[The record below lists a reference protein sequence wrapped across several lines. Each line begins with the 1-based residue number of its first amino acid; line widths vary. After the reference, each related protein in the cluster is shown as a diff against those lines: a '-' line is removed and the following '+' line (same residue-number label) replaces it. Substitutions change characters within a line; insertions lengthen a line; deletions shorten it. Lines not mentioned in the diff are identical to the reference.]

1 MRTLTTR
8 PRSIRA
14 SIVAP
19 YLSLFR
25 IVVGLLFVV
34 HGSASLFGIFGG
46 AKGIPGA
53 TVRLGLWP
61 SWWAALIQ
69 VIAGGLVLIGLL
81 TRPAAVLCSGSM
93 AYAYFTVHAP
103 KSLWPGANGGEAAAL
118 FCWAFLTIALLG
130 AGSWSLDDLIAR
142 RRTDAVRPTRS
153 EPVAELARGW
163 PTEQTPLDQPTR
175 LRG

>member
-1 MRTLTTR
+1 MRTLSTR
-8 PRSIRA
+8 PHSLWA
-14 SIVAP
+14 SISAP

-53 TVRLGLWP
+53 TVRFGLWP

-69 VIAGGLVLIGLL
+69 LVAGGLVLIGFL
-81 TRPAAVLCSGSM
+81 TRPAAILCSGSM
-93 AYAYFTVHAP
+93 AYAYFTVHLP

-130 AGSWSLDDLIAR
+130 AGSWSVDRVISR
-142 RRTDAVRPTRS
+142 RRADVIGLARP
-153 EPVAELARGW
+153 EPVAEPARG
-163 PTEQTPLDQPTR
+163 
-175 LRG
+175 

>member
-1 MRTLTTR
+1 MRTLAAR
-8 PRSIRA
+8 PQSIWA
-14 SIVAP
+14 SLSAP

-25 IVVGLLFVV
+25 IVVGLLFMV
-34 HGSASLFGIFGG
+34 HGAASLFGIFGG
-46 AKGIPGA
+46 ARGVPGA

-69 VIAGGLVLIGLL
+69 VVAGGLVLIGFL

-103 KSLWPGANGGEAAAL
+103 KSPWPGVNGGEPAAL

-130 AGSWSLDDLIAR
+130 AGSWSVDYLISR
-142 RRTDAVRPTRS
+142 GRRTYAMEMTHQ
-153 EPVAELARGW
+153 EPIAEPARG
-163 PTEQTPLDQPTR
+163 
-175 LRG
+175 

>member
-8 PRSIRA
+8 PHSIWA
-14 SIVAP
+14 SISAP

-46 AKGIPGA
+46 AKGVPGA
-53 TVRLGLWP
+53 TIRLGLWP

-69 VIAGGLVLIGLL
+69 VVAGGLVLIGFL

-103 KSLWPGANGGEAAAL
+103 KALWPGANGGEAAAL
-118 FCWAFLTIALLG
+118 FCWAFLTVALLG
-130 AGSWSLDDLIAR
+130 AGSWSVDHLISR
-142 RRTDAVRPTRS
+142 RRTGVVGMIHP
-153 EPVAELARGW
+153 EPVAEPVRG
-163 PTEQTPLDQPTR
+163 
-175 LRG
+175 